1 MGWWLAPFYDR
12 MVARTEEACFRTWRR
27 DLLADLHGE
36 VVELGAGTGA
46 NVDRYPIT
54 VDRVVFTEPDPG
66 MRRQLVDRLATA
78 QRVGSFA
85 PADAAVLPDPA
96 HRLSVSDGS
105 VDAVVTTLVLCT
117 VPDPS
122 AALAEARRVLRP
134 SGRLVFLEH
143 VAADGR
149 PDRLRWQQRLDP
161 IWHRL
166 VGGCRLTRRTAEAI
180 DRAGFTVEKITPES
194 ARKALPV
201 VRPTIRGHAT
211 SPGSGG

>member
-12 MVARTEEACFRTWRR
+12 LVARTEEACFRAWRR
-27 DLLADLHGE
+27 ELLADLHGV
-36 VVELGAGTGA
+36 VVEIGAGTGA
-46 NVDRYPIT
+46 NVDRYPVT
-54 VDRVVFTEPDPG
+54 VDRVAFTEPDPA
-66 MRRQLVDRLATA
+66 MRRRLVDRLAIA

-85 PADAAVLPDPA
+85 PADAVVLADPA
-96 HRLSVSDGS
+96 DRLLMPDGS

-117 VPDPS
+117 VPDP
-122 AALAEARRVLRP
+122 AVALAEARRVLRP
-134 SGRLVFLEH
+134 GGSLVFLEH

-166 VGGCRLTRRTAEAI
+166 VGGCRLTRRTAETI
-180 DRAGFTVEKITPES
+180 EGSGFTIDTIACES

-201 VRPTIRGHAT
+201 VRPTIRGHAHV
-211 SPGSGG
+211 PV